1 MRATDQIKHF
11 TLAFAFVLAM
21 ASFSQPAFG
30 ADTQSPSAD
39 TQSPSAE
46 SQQEVQA
53 RAASLQTWREQCSDP
68 DPDLRLAYVESAIAN
83 KDASVQRIC
92 IRLALQSDNSDI
104 RNLGLRA
111 AIAATQQITFMPT
124 MPKSLEAEL
133 RKGADDEN
141 FMRKVKETYASRV
154 YETTQNGLKM
164 CSDKVEIGKNSFLWN
179 TLAANVELRKDG
191 FTKATITGS
200 KISWTGYVNIS
211 SLGTISCSVNVALT
225 REGKLAGKLLCDKT
239 PPIDIIADLL

>member
-39 TQSPSAE
+39 TQPPSAE
-46 SQQEVQA
+46 IQQVVQA

-164 CSDKVEIGKNSFLWN
+164 CPRRPDARRVRGALARARPQGSQGKRQ
-179 TLAANVELRKDG
+179 AARQALPQSRK
-191 FTKATITGS
+191 TG
-200 KISWTGYVNIS
+200 
-211 SLGTISCSVNVALT
+211 A
-225 REGKLAGKLLCDKT
+225 A
-239 PPIDIIADLL
+239 A